1 MSGQEDVEL
10 GGSKEDALGQKKV
23 WKGKL
28 LVLTNERLR
37 SEVETKVSLIFDN
50 RIEEV
55 EKIIV
60 AEETHP

>member
-1 MSGQEDVEL
+1 MSGQEDDEL
-10 GGSKEDALGQKKV
+10 GGDEEDALEQKKF
-23 WKGKL
+23 GKVSGT
-28 LVLTNERLR
+28 VLTSVCLR

>member
-1 MSGQEDVEL
+1 MSGQEDDEL
-10 GGSKEDALGQKKV
+10 GGNKEDALEQKKV

>member
-1 MSGQEDVEL
+1 MSGQEDDEL
-10 GGSKEDALGQKKV
+10 GGDKEDALEQKKF
-23 WKGKL
+23 GKVSGI
-28 LVLTNERLR
+28 VLTSVCLR